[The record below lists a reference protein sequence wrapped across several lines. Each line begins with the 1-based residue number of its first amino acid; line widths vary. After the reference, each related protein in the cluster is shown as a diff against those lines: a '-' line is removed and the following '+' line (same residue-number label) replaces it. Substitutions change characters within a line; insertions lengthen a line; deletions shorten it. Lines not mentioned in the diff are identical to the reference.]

1 MATKKKAKT
10 RVEPSFQSKNS
21 AKSTSKKGSKT
32 KSAPKSAQNSQS
44 RTNKKS
50 RAGTK
55 RRQSKSA
62 RGNSKNQSLLIRFI
76 KTSFYWCFVLG
87 IWGAIGVG
95 SIFAF
100 YGAKMPSAKTWDVP
114 QRPPNVQ
121 IMSYDGQV
129 IANRGI
135 TGGQALFLSDMSPYI
150 PQAVIAIEDRR
161 FYSHFGIDPI
171 GLARA
176 MYSNLVAGRTVQG
189 GSTLTQQLAKN
200 LFLSPDRTLERKVQE
215 VLLAFWLEHN
225 FTKDQILEMYLNRVY
240 FGSGA
245 YGVEAASR
253 RYFQKPARE
262 VNLAEAA
269 LIAGLLKAPSRLSP
283 ARNPDLAEARGQ
295 VVLGAMRR
303 AGFIDDGEATT
314 ALTQPQTRAKSY
326 WTGSENFAADRVM
339 DDLKAL
345 IGDVKED
352 LIIETTLDFNL
363 QKQAERVLRNTLEK
377 NSEKFNVKEGA
388 IVAIDA
394 GGAIQ
399 VLIGGRNY
407 ATSQFDRASE
417 ALRQPG
423 SAFKPFVYT
432 AALEQGETP
441 NSIRNDAPVKI
452 GKWTP
457 QNYDEKFRGPVTLNE
472 ALSKSLNTI
481 AAQLV
486 VQVGPRNVAKTAK
499 RMGIEAKLNPNA
511 SIALGTSE
519 VTLLELTSSYAPFMN
534 GGFKATPHIIK
545 RISTTDGQLLFE
557 NVFDHPP
564 RVLAPHIANQMNA
577 MLTSV
582 VANGTG
588 RNAQLPNWQVAGK
601 TGTSQSFRDALFVG
615 YTANLTAGV
624 WLGNDDGKSTKKV
637 TGGGLPAK
645 IWQAVMSHAHE
656 GMSVATLPRVTAP
669 APIFN
674 DPSAN
679 INELTDRLAPLPS
692 SESTSSIPIP
702 VSREAF
708 DRGDSAAQNRFIPA
722 KGLTGSSQNANS
734 KQPNSILDVILGR

>member
-1 MATKKKAKT
+1 MASKKKAKT
-10 RVEPSFQSKNS
+10 RVEPSFQSKSPAKSKAKTTGKSQRKSNS
-21 AKSTSKKGSKT
+21 AAKIK
-32 KSAPKSAQNSQS
+32 A
-44 RTNKKS
+44 KS
-50 RAGTK
+50 RSGSK
-55 RRQSKSA
+55 RRQTKSA
-62 RGNSKNQSLLIRFI
+62 RGKAQKPSLLVRFF
-76 KTSFYWCFVLG
+76 KSSVYWCFVLG
-87 IWGAIGVG
+87 IWGAIGIG

-245 YGVEAASR
+245 YGVEAAAR
-253 RYFQKPARE
+253 RYFQKPAKE

-269 LIAGLLKAPSRLSP
+269 LLAGLLKAPSRLSP
-283 ARNPDLAEARGQ
+283 ARNPDLAEERGQ
-295 VVLGAMRR
+295 VVLGAMQR
-303 AGFIDDGEATT
+303 AGFIDDREATT

-339 DDLKAL
+339 DDLKVL

-352 LIIETTLDFNL
+352 LVIETTLDFEL
-363 QKQAERVLRNTLEK
+363 QKNAEQVLRTTLEK
-377 NSEKFNVKEGA
+377 NGAKFNVKEGA

-441 NSIRNDAPVKI
+441 YSIRNDAPVRI

-457 QNYDEKFRGPVTLNE
+457 RNYDEKYRGPVTLDE

-486 VQVGPRNVAKTAK
+486 LQVGPSNVAKTAK

-564 RVLAPHIANQMNA
+564 RVLAPNVANQMNK

-582 VANGTG
+582 VTDGTG

-624 WLGNDDGKSTKKV
+624 WLGNDDGASTKKV

-645 IWQAVMSHAHE
+645 IWQAVMAHAHE
-656 GMSVATLPRVTAP
+656 GMSVASLPRVTSP
-669 APIFN
+669 APLFG
-674 DPSAN
+674 DPSSN
-679 INELTDRLAPLPS
+679 IDELTDRLAPLPS

-708 DRGDSAAQNRFIPA
+708 DRGDSLRQNHLVPA
-722 KGLTGSSQNANS
+722 KPLTGSSENS
-734 KQPNSILDVILGR
+734 NSGRPNSILDVILGR

>member
-1 MATKKKAKT
+1 MASKKKAKT
-10 RVEPSFQSKNS
+10 RVEPSFQSKSPAKSKAKTTGKSQRKSNS
-21 AKSTSKKGSKT
+21 AAKT
-32 KSAPKSAQNSQS
+32 KA
-44 RTNKKS
+44 KS
-50 RAGTK
+50 RSGSK
-55 RRQSKSA
+55 RRQTKSA
-62 RGNSKNQSLLIRFI
+62 RGKAQKPSLLVRFF
-76 KTSFYWCFVLG
+76 KSSVYWCFVLG
-87 IWGAIGVG
+87 IWGAIGIG

-245 YGVEAASR
+245 YGVEAAAR
-253 RYFQKPARE
+253 RYFQKPAKE

-269 LIAGLLKAPSRLSP
+269 LLAGLLKAPSRLSP
-283 ARNPDLAEARGQ
+283 ARNPDLAEERGQ
-295 VVLGAMRR
+295 VVLGAMQR
-303 AGFIDDGEATT
+303 AGFIDDREATT

-352 LIIETTLDFNL
+352 LVIETTLDFEL
-363 QKQAERVLRNTLEK
+363 QKNAEQVLRTTLEK
-377 NSEKFNVKEGA
+377 NGAKFNVKEGA

-441 NSIRNDAPVKI
+441 NSIRNDAPVRI

-457 QNYDEKFRGPVTLNE
+457 RNYDEKYRGPVTLDE

-486 VQVGPRNVAKTAK
+486 LQVGPRNVAKTAK

-564 RVLAPHIANQMNA
+564 RVLAPNVANQMNK

-582 VANGTG
+582 VTDGTG

-624 WLGNDDGKSTKKV
+624 WLGNDDGASTKKV

-645 IWQAVMSHAHE
+645 IWQAVMAHAHE
-656 GMSVATLPRVTAP
+656 GMSVASLPRVTSP
-669 APIFN
+669 APLFG
-674 DPSAN
+674 DPSSN
-679 INELTDRLAPLPS
+679 IDELTDRLAPLPS

-708 DRGDSAAQNRFIPA
+708 DRGDSLRQNHLVPA
-722 KGLTGSSQNANS
+722 KPLTGSSENS
-734 KQPNSILDVILGR
+734 NSGRPNSILDVILGR

>member
-1 MATKKKAKT
+1 MANKKKTKK
-10 RVEPSFQSKNS
+10 RVEPSFQSKNNAKS
-21 AKSTSKKGSKT
+21 KAKSTGKPQRKSNNTSKNN
-32 KSAPKSAQNSQS
+32 A
-44 RTNKKS
+44 KS
-50 RAGTK
+50 RSGAK
-55 RRQSKSA
+55 RRQTKSA
-62 RGNSKNQSLLIRFI
+62 RGKAQKPSLLVRFF
-76 KTSFYWCFVLG
+76 KSSVYWCFVLG

-253 RYFQKPARE
+253 RYFQKPAQD

-269 LIAGLLKAPSRLSP
+269 LLAGLLKAPSRLSP
-283 ARNPDLAEARGQ
+283 ARNPDLAEERGQ
-295 VVLGAMRR
+295 VVLGAMQR
-303 AGFIDDGEATT
+303 AGFIDDREATT

-352 LIIETTLDFNL
+352 LIIETTLDFEL
-363 QKQAERVLRNTLEK
+363 QKKAEQVLRITLEK
-377 NSEKFNVKEGA
+377 NSSEFNVKEGA

-441 NSIRNDAPVKI
+441 NSIRNDAPVRI

-457 QNYDEKFRGPVTLNE
+457 RNYDEKYRGPVTLDE

-486 VQVGPRNVAKTAK
+486 LQVGPRNVAKTAK

-564 RVLAPHIANQMNA
+564 RVLAPNVANQMNK

-582 VANGTG
+582 VTDGTG

-615 YTANLTAGV
+615 YTANITAGV
-624 WLGNDDGKSTKKV
+624 WLGNDDGASTKKV

-645 IWQAVMSHAHE
+645 IWQAVMLHAHE
-656 GMSVATLPRVTAP
+656 GMSVASLPRVTTP
-669 APIFN
+669 SPLFG
-674 DPSAN
+674 DPRSN
-679 INELTDRLAPLPS
+679 IDELTDRLAPLPS

-708 DRGDSAAQNRFIPA
+708 DRGDSLRQNHLVPA
-722 KGLTGSSQNANS
+722 KPLTGSTENS
-734 KQPNSILDVILGR
+734 NSGQPNSILDVILGR

>member
-1 MATKKKAKT
+1 MASKKKAKT
-10 RVEPSFQSKNS
+10 RVEPSFQLKNPSKSKAKTTGKSQRKSNS
-21 AKSTSKKGSKT
+21 AAKT
-32 KSAPKSAQNSQS
+32 KA
-44 RTNKKS
+44 KS
-50 RAGTK
+50 RSGSK
-55 RRQSKSA
+55 RRQTKSA
-62 RGNSKNQSLLIRFI
+62 RGKAQKPSLLVRFF
-76 KTSFYWCFVLG
+76 KSSVYWCFVLG
-87 IWGAIGVG
+87 IWGAIGIG

-245 YGVEAASR
+245 YGVEAAAR
-253 RYFQKPARE
+253 RYFQKPAKE

-269 LIAGLLKAPSRLSP
+269 LLAGLLKAPSRLSP
-283 ARNPDLAEARGQ
+283 ARNPDLAEERGQ
-295 VVLGAMRR
+295 VVLGAMQR
-303 AGFIDDGEATT
+303 AGFIDDREATT

-352 LIIETTLDFNL
+352 LVIETTLDFEL
-363 QKQAERVLRNTLEK
+363 QKNAEQVLRTTLEK
-377 NSEKFNVKEGA
+377 NGAKFNVKEGA

-441 NSIRNDAPVKI
+441 NSIRNDAPVRI

-457 QNYDEKFRGPVTLNE
+457 RNYDEKYRGPVTLDE

-486 VQVGPRNVAKTAK
+486 LQVGPRNVAKTAK

-564 RVLAPHIANQMNA
+564 RVLAPNVANQMNK

-582 VANGTG
+582 VTDGTG

-624 WLGNDDGKSTKKV
+624 WLGNDDGASTKKV

-645 IWQAVMSHAHE
+645 IWQAVMAHAHE
-656 GMSVATLPRVTAP
+656 GMSVASLPRVTSP
-669 APIFN
+669 APLFG
-674 DPSAN
+674 DPSSN
-679 INELTDRLAPLPS
+679 IDELTDRLAPLPS

-708 DRGDSAAQNRFIPA
+708 DRGDSLRQNHLVPA
-722 KGLTGSSQNANS
+722 KPLTGSTENS
-734 KQPNSILDVILGR
+734 NSGRPNSILDVILGR

>member
-1 MATKKKAKT
+1 MASKKKAKT
-10 RVEPSFQSKNS
+10 RVEPSFQSKSPAKSKAKTTGKSQRKSNS
-21 AKSTSKKGSKT
+21 AAKT
-32 KSAPKSAQNSQS
+32 KA
-44 RTNKKS
+44 KS
-50 RAGTK
+50 RSGTK
-55 RRQSKSA
+55 RRQTKSA
-62 RGNSKNQSLLIRFI
+62 RGKAQKPSLLVRFF
-76 KTSFYWCFVLG
+76 KSSFYWCFVLG
-87 IWGAIGVG
+87 IWGAIGIG

-245 YGVEAASR
+245 YGVEAAAR
-253 RYFQKPARE
+253 RYFQKPAKE

-269 LIAGLLKAPSRLSP
+269 LLAGVLKAPSRLSP
-283 ARNPDLAEARGQ
+283 ARNPDLAEERGQ
-295 VVLGAMRR
+295 VVLGAMQR
-303 AGFIDDGEATT
+303 AGFIDDREATT

-352 LIIETTLDFNL
+352 LIIETTLDFEL
-363 QKQAERVLRNTLEK
+363 QKKAEQVLRKTLED
-377 NSEKFNVKEGA
+377 NGEKFNVKEGA

-441 NSIRNDAPVKI
+441 NSIRNDAPVRI

-457 QNYDEKFRGPVTLNE
+457 QNYDEKYRGPVTLNE
-472 ALSKSLNTI
+472 ALAKSLNTI

-486 VQVGPRNVAKTAK
+486 VQVGPNNVAKTAK
-499 RMGIEAKLNPNA
+499 RMGIEAKLNTNA

-564 RVLAPHIANQMNA
+564 RVLAPNVAVQMNE

-582 VANGTG
+582 VTDGTG

-624 WLGNDDGKSTKKV
+624 WLGNDNGASTKKV

-656 GMSVATLPRVTAP
+656 GMSIASLPRVTS
-669 APIFN
+669 
-674 DPSAN
+674 PSPLFGNPSDN
-679 INELTDRLAPLPS
+679 INELTNRLAPLPS

-708 DRGDSAAQNRFIPA
+708 DRGDSLRQTHLVPP
-722 KGLTGSSQNANS
+722 NALGRSAENS
-734 KQPNSILDVILGR
+734 NSGRPNSILDVILGR

>member
-1 MATKKKAKT
+1 MAKQKKSTA
-10 RVEPSFQSKNS
+10 RVEPGFKKKPNS
-21 AKSTSKKGSKT
+21 PKT
-32 KSAPKSAQNSQS
+32 AA
-44 RTNKKS
+44 KS
-50 RAGTK
+50 RASSKPRSGTK
-55 RRQSKSA
+55 RRQKKTA
-62 RGNSKNQSLLIRFI
+62 RGKAKSSNLLVRFI
-76 KTSFYWCFVLG
+76 KASTYWCFVLG
-87 IWGAIGVG
+87 IWGAIGIGGILVY
-95 SIFAF
+95 
-100 YGAKMPSAKTWDVP
+100 YGAKMPSTASWNVP
-114 QRPPNVQ
+114 QRPPNVR
-121 IMSYDGQV
+121 IVSYDGQI

-135 TGGQALFLSDMSPYI
+135 TGGQALLLSEMSPYV

-215 VLLAFWLEHN
+215 VLLAIWLEQK

-240 FGSGA
+240 FGSGS

-253 RYFQKPARE
+253 RYFQKSARQ

-269 LIAGLLKAPSRLSP
+269 LLAGLLKAPSRLSP
-283 ARNPDLAEARGQ
+283 AKNPDLAEARGQ
-295 VVLGAMRR
+295 VVLGAMHR

-314 ALTQPQTRAKSY
+314 ALTQPQTRAQSY

-339 DDLKAL
+339 DDLKKL

-363 QKQAERVLRNTLEK
+363 QKRAETVLRQTLDTNGK
-377 NSEKFNVKEGA
+377 KYNVSEGA

-399 VLIGGRNY
+399 VLIGGRSY
-407 ATSQFDRASE
+407 ETSQYDRASE

-432 AALEQGETP
+432 AALEQGQTP
-441 NSIRNDAPVKI
+441 RTIRNDGPVRI

-457 QNYDEKFRGPVTLNE
+457 KNYDEKYRGPVTLTE

-486 VQVGPRNVAKTAK
+486 MEVGPKNVAKTAK

-564 RVLAPHIANQMNA
+564 RVLAPKVARQMNE
-577 MLTSV
+577 MLTQV
-582 VANGTG
+582 VARGTG
-588 RNAQLPNWQVAGK
+588 RKAQLDNWQVAGK
-601 TGTSQSFRDALFVG
+601 TGTSQSFRDALFIG

-624 WLGNDDGKSTKKV
+624 WLGNDNGKPTKKV
-637 TGGGLPAK
+637 TGGGFPAQ
-645 IWQAVMSHAHE
+645 IWHDVMVHAHE
-656 GMSVATLPRVTAP
+656 GMSIASLPRVTVP
-669 APIFN
+669 APVENGF
-674 DPSAN
+674 AN
-679 INELTDRLAPLPS
+679 NSGLLTDSLEPIPS

-702 VSREAF
+702 AQRPAILDKFVPNNKKRQTTLSPP
-708 DRGDSAAQNRFIPA
+708 GD
-722 KGLTGSSQNANS
+722 LTGKPENQQSNGP
-734 KQPNSILDVILGR
+734 KSILDVILGG

>member
-1 MATKKKAKT
+1 MASKKKAKT
-10 RVEPSFQSKNS
+10 RVEPSFQSKSPSKSKAKTTGKSQRKSNS
-21 AKSTSKKGSKT
+21 AAKT
-32 KSAPKSAQNSQS
+32 KA
-44 RTNKKS
+44 KS
-50 RAGTK
+50 RSGAK
-55 RRQSKSA
+55 RRQTKSA
-62 RGNSKNQSLLIRFI
+62 RGKAQKPSLLVRFF
-76 KTSFYWCFVLG
+76 KSSVYWCFVLG
-87 IWGAIGVG
+87 IWGAIGIG

-245 YGVEAASR
+245 YGVEAAAR
-253 RYFQKPARE
+253 RYFQKPAKE

-269 LIAGLLKAPSRLSP
+269 LLAGVLKAPSRLSP
-283 ARNPDLAEARGQ
+283 ARNPDLAEERGQ
-295 VVLGAMRR
+295 VVLGAMQR
-303 AGFIDDGEATT
+303 AGFIDDREATT

-352 LIIETTLDFNL
+352 LIIETTLDFEL
-363 QKQAERVLRNTLEK
+363 QKKAEQVLRKTLED
-377 NSEKFNVKEGA
+377 NGEKFNVKEGA

-441 NSIRNDAPVKI
+441 NSIRNDAPVRI

-457 QNYDEKFRGPVTLNE
+457 QNYDEKYRGPVTLNE
-472 ALSKSLNTI
+472 ALAKSLNTI

-486 VQVGPRNVAKTAK
+486 VQVGPNNVAKTAK
-499 RMGIEAKLNPNA
+499 RMGIEAKLNTNA

-534 GGFKATPHIIK
+534 GGFKATPHVIK

-564 RVLAPHIANQMNA
+564 RVLAPNVAVQMNE

-582 VANGTG
+582 VTDGTG

-624 WLGNDDGKSTKKV
+624 WLGNDNGASTKKV

-656 GMSVATLPRVTAP
+656 GMSIASLPRVTS
-669 APIFN
+669 
-674 DPSAN
+674 PSPLFGNPSDN
-679 INELTDRLAPLPS
+679 INELTNRLAPLPS

-708 DRGDSAAQNRFIPA
+708 DRGDSLRQTHLVPP
-722 KGLTGSSQNANS
+722 NALGRSAENS
-734 KQPNSILDVILGR
+734 NSGRPNSILDVILGR

>member
-1 MATKKKAKT
+1 MASKKKAKT
-10 RVEPSFQSKNS
+10 RVEPSFQSKSPSKSKAKTTGKSQRKSNS
-21 AKSTSKKGSKT
+21 AAKT
-32 KSAPKSAQNSQS
+32 KA
-44 RTNKKS
+44 KS
-50 RAGTK
+50 RSGAK
-55 RRQSKSA
+55 RRQTKSA
-62 RGNSKNQSLLIRFI
+62 RGKAQKPSLLVRFF
-76 KTSFYWCFVLG
+76 KSSVYWCFVLG
-87 IWGAIGVG
+87 IWGAIGIG

-245 YGVEAASR
+245 YGVEAAAR
-253 RYFQKPARE
+253 RYFQKPAKE

-269 LIAGLLKAPSRLSP
+269 LLAGVLKAPSRLSP
-283 ARNPDLAEARGQ
+283 ARNPDLAEERGQ
-295 VVLGAMRR
+295 VVLGAMQR
-303 AGFIDDGEATT
+303 AGFIDDREATT

-326 WTGSENFAADRVM
+326 WRGSENFAADRVM

-352 LIIETTLDFNL
+352 LVIETTLDFEL
-363 QKQAERVLRNTLEK
+363 QKKAEQVLRKTLE
-377 NSEKFNVKEGA
+377 NNGEKFNVREGA

-407 ATSQFDRASE
+407 ATSQFNRASE

-441 NSIRNDAPVKI
+441 NSIRNDAPVRI

-457 QNYDEKFRGPVTLNE
+457 QNYDEKYRGPVTLNE
-472 ALSKSLNTI
+472 ALAKSLNTI

-486 VQVGPRNVAKTAK
+486 VQVGPNNVAKTAK
-499 RMGIEAKLNPNA
+499 RMGIEAKLNTNA

-564 RVLAPHIANQMNA
+564 RVLAPNVAVQMNE

-582 VANGTG
+582 VTDGTG

-624 WLGNDDGKSTKKV
+624 WLGNDNGASTKKV

-656 GMSVATLPRVTAP
+656 GMSIASLPRVTS
-669 APIFN
+669 
-674 DPSAN
+674 PSPLFGNPSDN
-679 INELTDRLAPLPS
+679 INELTNRLAPLPS

-708 DRGDSAAQNRFIPA
+708 DRGDSLRQTHLAPP
-722 KGLTGSSQNANS
+722 NALGRSAENS
-734 KQPNSILDVILGR
+734 NSGRPNSILDVILGR

>member
-1 MATKKKAKT
+1 
-10 RVEPSFQSKNS
+10 
-21 AKSTSKKGSKT
+21 
-32 KSAPKSAQNSQS
+32 
-44 RTNKKS
+44 
-50 RAGTK
+50 
-55 RRQSKSA
+55 
-62 RGNSKNQSLLIRFI
+62 
-76 KTSFYWCFVLG
+76 
-87 IWGAIGVG
+87 
-95 SIFAF
+95 
-100 YGAKMPSAKTWDVP
+100 
-114 QRPPNVQ
+114 
-121 IMSYDGQV
+121 
-129 IANRGI
+129 
-135 TGGQALFLSDMSPYI
+135 
-150 PQAVIAIEDRR
+150 
-161 FYSHFGIDPI
+161 
-171 GLARA
+171 
-176 MYSNLVAGRTVQG
+176 
-189 GSTLTQQLAKN
+189 
-200 LFLSPDRTLERKVQE
+200 
-215 VLLAFWLEHN
+215 
-225 FTKDQILEMYLNRVY
+225 
-240 FGSGA
+240 
-245 YGVEAASR
+245 
-253 RYFQKPARE
+253 
-262 VNLAEAA
+262 
-269 LIAGLLKAPSRLSP
+269 
-283 ARNPDLAEARGQ
+283 
-295 VVLGAMRR
+295 
-303 AGFIDDGEATT
+303 
-314 ALTQPQTRAKSY
+314 
-326 WTGSENFAADRVM
+326 M

-363 QKQAERVLRNTLEK
+363 QKQAERVLRSTLEK

-441 NSIRNDAPVKI
+441 QSIRNDAPVRI

-457 QNYDEKFRGPVTLNE
+457 QNYDEKYRGPVTLDE

-486 VQVGPRNVAKTAK
+486 MQVGPRNVAKTAK

-564 RVLAPHIANQMNA
+564 RVLAPHVANQMND

-656 GMSVATLPRVTAP
+656 GMSVAALPRVTAP
-669 APIFN
+669 APLFT

-708 DRGDSAAQNRFIPA
+708 DRGDSVVQNHLIPT
-722 KGLTGSSQNANS
+722 KELTGTSQNANS
-734 KQPNSILDVILGR
+734 NRPNSILDVILGR

>member
-1 MATKKKAKT
+1 MASKKKAKT
-10 RVEPSFQSKNS
+10 RVEPSFQSKSPAKSKAKTTGKSQRKSNS
-21 AKSTSKKGSKT
+21 AAKT
-32 KSAPKSAQNSQS
+32 KA
-44 RTNKKS
+44 KS
-50 RAGTK
+50 RSGTK
-55 RRQSKSA
+55 RRQTKSA
-62 RGNSKNQSLLIRFI
+62 RGKAQKPNLLVRFFKSSI
-76 KTSFYWCFVLG
+76 YWCFVLG
-87 IWGAIGVG
+87 IWGAIGIG

-245 YGVEAASR
+245 YGVEAAAR
-253 RYFQKPARE
+253 RYFQKPAKE

-269 LIAGLLKAPSRLSP
+269 LLAGVLKAPSRLSP
-283 ARNPDLAEARGQ
+283 ARNPDLAEVRGQ
-295 VVLGAMRR
+295 VVLGAMQR
-303 AGFIDDGEATT
+303 AGFIDDREATT

-352 LIIETTLDFNL
+352 LVIETTLDFEL
-363 QKQAERVLRNTLEK
+363 QKKAEQVLRKTLED
-377 NSEKFNVKEGA
+377 NGEKFNVKEGA

-441 NSIRNDAPVKI
+441 NSIRNDAPVRI

-457 QNYDEKFRGPVTLNE
+457 QNYDEKYRGPVTLNE
-472 ALSKSLNTI
+472 ALAKSLNTI

-486 VQVGPRNVAKTAK
+486 VQVGPNNVAKTAK
-499 RMGIEAKLNPNA
+499 RMGIEAKLNTNA

-564 RVLAPHIANQMNA
+564 RVLAPNVAVQMNE

-582 VANGTG
+582 VTDGTG

-624 WLGNDDGKSTKKV
+624 WLGNDNGASTKKV

-656 GMSVATLPRVTAP
+656 GMSIASLPRVTS
-669 APIFN
+669 
-674 DPSAN
+674 PSPLFGNPSDN
-679 INELTDRLAPLPS
+679 INELTNRLAPLPS

-708 DRGDSAAQNRFIPA
+708 DRGDSLRQTHLVPP
-722 KGLTGSSQNANS
+722 NALGRSAENS
-734 KQPNSILDVILGR
+734 NSGRPNSILDVILGR

>member
-1 MATKKKAKT
+1 MASKKKAKT
-10 RVEPSFQSKNS
+10 RVEPSFQSKSPAKSEAKTTGKSQRKSNS
-21 AKSTSKKGSKT
+21 AT
-32 KSAPKSAQNSQS
+32 KAKA
-44 RTNKKS
+44 KS
-50 RAGTK
+50 RSGTN
-55 RRQSKSA
+55 RRQTKSA
-62 RGNSKNQSLLIRFI
+62 RGKAQKPSLLVRFF
-76 KTSFYWCFVLG
+76 KSSVYWCFVLG

-245 YGVEAASR
+245 YGVEAAAR
-253 RYFQKPARE
+253 RYFQKPAKE

-269 LIAGLLKAPSRLSP
+269 LLAGLLKAPSRLSP
-283 ARNPDLAEARGQ
+283 ARNPDLAEERGQ
-295 VVLGAMRR
+295 VVLGAMQR
-303 AGFIDDGEATT
+303 AGFIDDREATT

-352 LIIETTLDFNL
+352 LIIETTIDFEL
-363 QKQAERVLRNTLEK
+363 QKKAEQVLRTTLES
-377 NSEKFNVKEGA
+377 NGEKFNVKEGA

-441 NSIRNDAPVKI
+441 NSIRNDAPVRI

-457 QNYDEKFRGPVTLNE
+457 QNYDEKYRGPVTLNE
-472 ALSKSLNTI
+472 ALAKSLNTI

-486 VQVGPRNVAKTAK
+486 VQVGPNNVAKTAK
-499 RMGIEAKLNPNA
+499 RMGIEAKLNTNA

-564 RVLAPHIANQMNA
+564 RVLAPNVANQMNE

-582 VANGTG
+582 VTDGTG

-624 WLGNDDGKSTKKV
+624 WLGNDDGASTKKV

-645 IWQAVMSHAHE
+645 IWQAVMLHAHE
-656 GMSVATLPRVTAP
+656 GMSVASLPRVTSP
-669 APIFN
+669 TPLFG
-674 DPSAN
+674 DPGSN
-679 INELTDRLAPLPS
+679 IDELTDRLAPLPS

-708 DRGDSAAQNRFIPA
+708 DRGDSLRQTHLVPA
-722 KGLTGSSQNANS
+722 KPLTGSTDNS
-734 KQPNSILDVILGR
+734 NSGRPNSILDVILGR

>member
-1 MATKKKAKT
+1 MASKKKAKT
-10 RVEPSFQSKNS
+10 RVEPSFQSKS
-21 AKSTSKKGSKT
+21 PAKSKT
-32 KSAPKSAQNSQS
+32 KTTGKSQRKSNSAAKTKA
-44 RTNKKS
+44 KS
-50 RAGTK
+50 RSGSK
-55 RRQSKSA
+55 RRQTKSA
-62 RGNSKNQSLLIRFI
+62 RGKAQKPSLLVRFF
-76 KTSFYWCFVLG
+76 KSSVYWCFVLG
-87 IWGAIGVG
+87 IWGAIGIG

-245 YGVEAASR
+245 YGVEAAAR
-253 RYFQKPARE
+253 RYFQKPAKE

-269 LIAGLLKAPSRLSP
+269 LLAGLLKAPSRLSP
-283 ARNPDLAEARGQ
+283 ARNPDLAEERGQ
-295 VVLGAMRR
+295 VVLGAMQR
-303 AGFIDDGEATT
+303 AGFIDDREATT

-352 LIIETTLDFNL
+352 LVIETTLDFEL
-363 QKQAERVLRNTLEK
+363 QKNAEQVLRTTLEK
-377 NSEKFNVKEGA
+377 NGAKFNVKEGA

-441 NSIRNDAPVKI
+441 NSIRNDAPVRI

-457 QNYDEKFRGPVTLNE
+457 RNYDEKYRGPVTLDE

-486 VQVGPRNVAKTAK
+486 LQVGPRNVAKTAK

-564 RVLAPHIANQMNA
+564 RVLAPNVANQMNE

-582 VANGTG
+582 VTDGTG

-624 WLGNDDGKSTKKV
+624 WLGNDDGASTKKV

-645 IWQAVMSHAHE
+645 IWQAVMAHAHE
-656 GMSVATLPRVTAP
+656 GMSVASLPRVTSP
-669 APIFN
+669 APLFG
-674 DPSAN
+674 DPSSN
-679 INELTDRLAPLPS
+679 IDELTDRLAPLPS

-708 DRGDSAAQNRFIPA
+708 DRGDSLRQNHLVPA
-722 KGLTGSSQNANS
+722 KPLTGSSENS
-734 KQPNSILDVILGR
+734 NSGRPNSILDVILGR

>member
-1 MATKKKAKT
+1 MASKNKTKK
-10 RVEPSFQSKNS
+10 RVEPSFQSKSN
-21 AKSTSKKGSKT
+21 AKSKAKTTGKPQRKSNNTSKT
-32 KSAPKSAQNSQS
+32 K
-44 RTNKKS
+44 TKS
-50 RAGTK
+50 RSGAK
-55 RRQSKSA
+55 RRQTKST
-62 RGNSKNQSLLIRFI
+62 RGKAQKPSLLVRFF
-76 KTSFYWCFVLG
+76 KSSVYWCFVLG

-253 RYFQKPARE
+253 RYFQKPAQE

-269 LIAGLLKAPSRLSP
+269 LLAGLLKAPSRLSP
-283 ARNPDLAEARGQ
+283 ARNPDLAEERGQ
-295 VVLGAMRR
+295 VVLGAMQR
-303 AGFIDDGEATT
+303 AGFIDDREATT

-339 DDLKAL
+339 NDLKAL

-352 LIIETTLDFNL
+352 LIIETTLDFEL
-363 QKQAERVLRNTLEK
+363 QKKAEQVLRITLEK
-377 NSEKFNVKEGA
+377 NSSEFNVKEGA

-441 NSIRNDAPVKI
+441 NSIRNDAPVRI

-457 QNYDEKFRGPVTLNE
+457 RNYDEKYRGPVTLDE

-486 VQVGPRNVAKTAK
+486 LQVGPRNVAKTAK

-564 RVLAPHIANQMNA
+564 RVLAPNVANQMNK

-582 VANGTG
+582 VTDGTG

-624 WLGNDDGKSTKKV
+624 WLGNDDGASTKKV

-645 IWQAVMSHAHE
+645 IWQAVMLHAHE
-656 GMSVATLPRVTAP
+656 GMSVASLPRVTTP
-669 APIFN
+669 SPLFG
-674 DPSAN
+674 DPRSN
-679 INELTDRLAPLPS
+679 IDELTDRLAPLPS

-708 DRGDSAAQNRFIPA
+708 DRGDSLRQNHLVPA
-722 KGLTGSSQNANS
+722 KPLTGSTETSNS
-734 KQPNSILDVILGR
+734 GRPNSILDVILGR